1 MKFYEKDW
9 FIVLMLI
16 VFFPY
21 GLFLMWKYSKWH
33 KKTKKIIS
41 AIIAVMVVIAIFS
54 DGSKESKN
62 VETKNTNAE
71 VETVDKTKDTNA
83 EVETAKAN
91 KIKELQ
97 EKSKAILDNKDYYAM
112 NEDERKTIDEL
123 VEKWDD
129 EIDYSFKSEYADKKV
144 QYENDEYYDENY
156 QGIIIANVQE
166 EVRKQLMSP
175 KSADFPW
182 SFNEDNITQQGESED
197 GLYMDSVE
205 SYVDS
210 ENAFGVEIR
219 NDYICMID
227 VTKDLKQYRAV
238 VVFNNLINDEVID
251 NLEQ

>member
-21 GLFLMWKYSKWH
+21 GLLLMWKYSKWH
-33 KKTKKIIS
+33 IKAKKIIS
-41 AIIAVMVVIAIFS
+41 VLIAVMVVIAIFS
-54 DGSKESKN
+54 DGSTESKN

-71 VETVDKTKDTNA
+71 VETVDKTKNTNTEA
-83 EVETAKAN
+83 EIAKAN

-97 EKSKAILDNKDYYAM
+97 EKSKTILDNKDYYTM
-112 NEDERKTIDEL
+112 NEDERETINEL

-144 QYENDEYYDENY
+144 QYENDQYYDENY

-182 SFNEDNITQQGESED
+182 SFNEYNITYQGESED
-197 GLYMDSVE
+197 GLYRYTVE
-205 SYVDS
+205 SYVDAK
-210 ENAFGVEIR
+210 NPFGVEIR

-238 VVFNNLINDEVID
+238 VVFNNLINDEV
-251 NLEQ
+251 NEQ

>member
-9 FIVLMLI
+9 FVILMLI
-16 VFFPY
+16 LFFPV
-21 GLFLMWKYSKWH
+21 GLFLMWKYSKWQ
-33 KKTKKIIS
+33 KVAKIIVT
-41 AIIAVMVVIAIFS
+41 IVIAAIAIFS
-54 DGSKESKN
+54 DASKESKN

-71 VETVDKTKDTNA
+71 VETVDKTKDANA
-83 EVETAKAN
+83 EAEIAKAN

-97 EKSKAILDNKDYYAM
+97 EKSKTILDGKDYYAM
-112 NEDERKTIDEL
+112 NEDERKTINEL

-144 QYENDEYYDENY
+144 QYENDKYYDENY

-166 EVRKQLMSP
+166 AVEEQLLSP

-182 SFNEDNITQQGESED
+182 SFNEYNITYQGESED
-197 GLYMDSVE
+197 GLYMYSVE

-251 NLEQ
+251 NLE

>member
-9 FIVLMLI
+9 FVVLMLI
-16 VFFPY
+16 LCFPV
-21 GLFLMWKYSKWH
+21 GLFLMWKYSKWQ
-33 KKTKKIIS
+33 KVAKIIVT
-41 AIIAVMVVIAIFS
+41 IVIAAIAIFS
-54 DGSKESKN
+54 DASKESKN

-71 VETVDKTKDTNA
+71 VETVDKTKDANA
-83 EVETAKAN
+83 EAEIAKAN

-97 EKSKAILDNKDYYAM
+97 EKSKTILDSKDYYAM
-112 NEDERKTIDEL
+112 NEDERKTINEL

-129 EIDYSFKSEYADKKV
+129 EIDYNFKSEYADKKV
-144 QYENDEYYDENY
+144 QYENDKYYDENY

-166 EVRKQLMSP
+166 AVEEQLLSP

-182 SFNEDNITQQGESED
+182 SFNEYNITYQGESED
-197 GLYMDSVE
+197 GLYMYSVE

-219 NDYICMID
+219 NDYICMIC

-238 VVFNNLINDEVID
+238 VVFNNLIDDEVID
-251 NLEQ
+251 NLE

>member
-1 MKFYEKDW
+1 MKFYENDW

-16 VFFPY
+16 VFFPV

-33 KKTKKIIS
+33 KTAKIIIS
-41 AIIAVMVVIAIFS
+41 VFFAVMVIFS
-54 DGSKESKN
+54 NGSEESKN
-62 VETKNTNAE
+62 VETKNTNTE
-71 VETVDKTKDTNA
+71 VETVDKTKDTNT
-83 EVETAKAN
+83 EVEIAKAN

-97 EKSKAILDNKDYYAM
+97 EKSKTILDSKDYYTM
-112 NEDERKTIDEL
+112 NEDERETIDEL
-123 VEKWDD
+123 IEKWDD
-129 EIDYSFKSEYADKKV
+129 EIDYNFKSEYADKKV

-182 SFNEDNITQQGESED
+182 SYNEYNITHQGESED
-197 GLYMDSVE
+197 GLYRYTVE
-205 SYVDS
+205 SYVDAK
-210 ENAFGVEIR
+210 NPFGVEIS

-238 VVFNNLINDEVID
+238 VVFNDYLINDEV
-251 NLEQ
+251 NEQ

>member
-9 FIVLMLI
+9 FVILMLI
-16 VFFPY
+16 LCFPV
-21 GLFLMWKYSKWH
+21 GLFLMWKYSKWQ
-33 KKTKKIIS
+33 KVAKIIVT
-41 AIIAVMVVIAIFS
+41 IVIAAIAIFS
-54 DGSKESKN
+54 DASKESKN

-83 EVETAKAN
+83 EAETAKAN

-112 NEDERKTIDEL
+112 NEDERKTINEL

-129 EIDYSFKSEYADKKV
+129 EIDYNFKSEYADKKA
-144 QYENDEYYDENY
+144 QYENDKYYDENY

-166 EVRKQLMSP
+166 AVEEQLLSP

-182 SFNEDNITQQGESED
+182 SFSEYNITYQGESED
-197 GLYMDSVE
+197 GLYMYSVE

-219 NDYICMID
+219 NDYICMIC

-238 VVFNNLINDEVID
+238 VVFNNLIDDEVID
-251 NLEQ
+251 DLE

>member
-1 MKFYEKDW
+1 MEFYEKDW
-9 FIVLMLI
+9 FIILMLI
-16 VFFPY
+16 VFFPV

-33 KKTKKIIS
+33 KTAKIIIS
-41 AIIAVMVVIAIFS
+41 VFFAVMVIFS
-54 DGSKESKN
+54 NGSKESKN

-71 VETVDKTKDTNA
+71 VETVDKTKDANA
-83 EVETAKAN
+83 EAEIAKAN

-97 EKSKAILDNKDYYAM
+97 EKSKTILDSKDYYAM
-112 NEDERKTIDEL
+112 NEDERETIDEL

-129 EIDYSFKSEYADKKV
+129 EIDYSFKSEYADKKD
-144 QYENDEYYDENY
+144 QYEKDEYYDENY

-166 EVRKQLMSP
+166 EVRKQLISP

-182 SFNEDNITQQGESED
+182 SFNEYNITYQGESED
-197 GLYMDSVE
+197 GLYRYTVE

-238 VVFNNLINDEVID
+238 VVFNNLIDDEVID
-251 NLEQ
+251 NLE

>member
-16 VFFPY
+16 VFFPV

-54 DGSKESKN
+54 DGSEESKN
-62 VETKNTNAE
+62 IETKNTNAE
-71 VETVDKTKDTNA
+71 VETVDKTRDTNA
-83 EVETAKAN
+83 EAETAKAN

-112 NEDERKTIDEL
+112 NEDERKTINEL

-144 QYENDEYYDENY
+144 QYENDQYYDENY

-166 EVRKQLMSP
+166 AVKEQLLSP

-182 SFNEDNITQQGESED
+182 SFNEYNITYQGESED
-197 GLYMDSVE
+197 GLYRYTVE
-205 SYVDS
+205 SYVDAK
-210 ENAFGVEIR
+210 NPFGVEIR

-238 VVFNNLINDEVID
+238 VVFNNLINDEV
-251 NLEQ
+251 NEQ

>member
-9 FIVLMLI
+9 FVILMLI
-16 VFFPY
+16 LFFPV

-33 KKTKKIIS
+33 KTAKIIIS
-41 AIIAVMVVIAIFS
+41 VFFAVMVIFS
-54 DGSKESKN
+54 NGSEESKN
-62 VETKNTNAE
+62 VETKNTNSE

-83 EVETAKAN
+83 EAEIAKAN

-97 EKSKAILDNKDYYAM
+97 EKSKTILDSKDYYTM
-112 NEDERKTIDEL
+112 NEDERETIDEL

-129 EIDYSFKSEYADKKV
+129 EIDYNFKSEYADKKV

-182 SFNEDNITQQGESED
+182 SFNEYNITYQGESED
-197 GLYMDSVE
+197 GLYRYTVE
-205 SYVDS
+205 SYVDAK
-210 ENAFGVEIR
+210 NPFGVEIR

-238 VVFNNLINDEVID
+238 VVFNNLINDEV
-251 NLEQ
+251 NEQ

>member
-1 MKFYEKDW
+1 MKFYEEDW
-9 FIVLMLI
+9 FIALML
-16 VFFPY
+16 FLCFPV

-33 KKTKKIIS
+33 KTAKIIIS
-41 AIIAVMVVIAIFS
+41 VFFAIMVIFS

-62 VETKNTNAE
+62 VETKDTNAE
-71 VETVDKTKDTNA
+71 VETVDKTKDTNT
-83 EVETAKAN
+83 EVEIAKAN

-97 EKSKAILDNKDYYAM
+97 EKSKTILDNKDYYAM

-182 SFNEDNITQQGESED
+182 SFNEYNITYQGESED
-197 GLYMDSVE
+197 GLYRYTVE
-205 SYVDS
+205 SYVDAK
-210 ENAFGVEIR
+210 NPFGVEIR

-238 VVFNNLINDEVID
+238 VVFNNLIDDEVID
-251 NLEQ
+251 NLE